1 MFKKYLLLFIIFVSI
16 FGCKNKNRVSYD
28 GVLIHRDDLPFKG
41 YAPHY
46 GPEEHIF
53 LKTSISDSKFP
64 DGVRYYLIYPK
75 NKHYQDFKNNLG
87 RKIMARG
94 EETYWI
100 EQIDMS
106 YQSLSPDYEG
116 LPEYQGSVEYRLENA
131 KIVKVY

>member
-1 MFKKYLLLFIIFVSI
+1 MKLKICIIIVCLLIL
-16 FGCKNKNRVSYD
+16 GCKSKVSYD
-28 GVLIHRDDLPFKG
+28 GVLIHRNDLPFKG

-64 DGVRYYLIYPK
+64 DGVRYYVICPK
-75 NKHYQDFKNNLG
+75 NKHYQNFKNNLG
-87 RKIMARG
+87 RKIRARG
-94 EETYWI
+94 EETYLI
-100 EQIDMS
+100 AQIDMS

>member
-1 MFKKYLLLFIIFVSI
+1 MKLKFYLIIICIFV
-16 FGCKNKNRVSYD
+16 FGCKSKVSYD
-28 GVLIHRDDLPFKG
+28 GVLIHRNDLPFKG

-64 DGVRYYLIYPK
+64 DGVRYYFICPK
-75 NKHYQDFKNNLG
+75 NKHYQNFKNNLG
-87 RKIMARG
+87 GKIRARG
-94 EETYWI
+94 EETYLI
-100 EQIDMS
+100 AQIDMS

>member
-1 MFKKYLLLFIIFVSI
+1 MKLKICIIIICLII
-16 FGCKNKNRVSYD
+16 FGCKSKVSYD

-41 YAPHY
+41 YGVDY
-46 GPEEHIF
+46 GLERDVL
-53 LKTSISDSKFP
+53 LKTSMSDSKFP
-64 DGVRYYLIYPK
+64 DGVRYYFICPK
-75 NKHYQDFKNNLG
+75 NKHYQNFKNNLG

-94 EETYWI
+94 EEIYWI

>member
-1 MFKKYLLLFIIFVSI
+1 MKLKICIIIIFLI
-16 FGCKNKNRVSYD
+16 ILGCKSKVSYD
-28 GVLIHRDDLPFKG
+28 GVLIHRNDLPFTG

-87 RKIMARG
+87 RKVTARG
-94 EETYWI
+94 EEVYYYPDITRMVV
-100 EQIDMS
+100 EN
-106 YQSLSPDYEG
+106 PDYNPNDKVYSS
-116 LPEYQGSVEYRLENA
+116 LDEYRLENA

>member
-1 MFKKYLLLFIIFVSI
+1 MKLKICIIIVCLLIL
-16 FGCKNKNRVSYD
+16 GCKSKVSYD
-28 GVLIHRDDLPFKG
+28 GVLIHRNDLPFKG

-64 DGVRYYLIYPK
+64 DGVRYYFICPK
-75 NKHYQDFKNNLG
+75 NKHYQNFKNNLG
-87 RKIMARG
+87 RKIRARG
-94 EETYWI
+94 EETYLI
-100 EQIDMS
+100 AQIDMS